1 MSHRDVAHTDVAHT
15 DVAYTIRQGYLV
27 CALSCVYVTEVA

>member
-15 DVAYTIRQGYLV
+15 IRRGYLV
-27 CALSCVYVTEVA
+27 SALRCVYVTEVA